1 MTNVTLYSVL
11 TLYKEEVQTVILAK
25 LATVRKG
32 KNMTQKQLADV
43 LLFSE
48 RTVIA
53 WEGGRPATENN
64 ARRIAAVLGVKVAE
78 LQ

>member
-1 MTNVTLYSVL
+1 MVL
-11 TLYKEEVQTVILAK
+11 TKLAK
-25 LATVRKG
+25 IRKRR
-32 KNMTQKQLADV
+32 NLTQKELAEM

-53 WEGGRPATENN
+53 WEGGNPATENN
-64 ARRIAAVLGVKVAE
+64 ARRIAVTLGVKLKD